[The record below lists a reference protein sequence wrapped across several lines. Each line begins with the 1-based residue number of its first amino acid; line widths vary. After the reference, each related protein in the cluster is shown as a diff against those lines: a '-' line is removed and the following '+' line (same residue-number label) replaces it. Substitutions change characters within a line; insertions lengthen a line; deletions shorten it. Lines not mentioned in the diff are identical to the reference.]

1 VTRVREM
8 SLACRNPN
16 KHLRLAA
23 CPSLLNMVF
32 HSITTEVDPSDT
44 SVISASGVVG
54 HRSCAT
60 MARIIDTQL
69 ATLSIYRYL
78 PSLECSA
85 TTWSTNHN
93 NHLCVYSA

>member
-1 VTRVREM
+1 M
-8 SLACRNPN
+8 SLARRNPN

-32 HSITTEVDPSDT
+32 HSMTPEVDPSDT